1 MEGLMIKVG
10 EGEAGMTKSHR
21 NNNINDKEIN
31 QNNNR
36 IDLINEL
43 DYLFEHISQQ
53 LQEKQNLESLIH
65 KINQMKNK
73 IDPS

>member
-1 MEGLMIKVG
+1 LLEQEIIENKLISFLRMEGLMIKVG

-53 LQEKQNLESLIH
+53 LQEK
-65 KINQMKNK
+65 
-73 IDPS
+73 

>member
-1 MEGLMIKVG
+1 MINIGG
-10 EGEAGMTKSHR
+10 EWEEAEMTKNHR

-31 QNNNR
+31 QNNNK

-53 LQEKQNLESLIH
+53 LQEK
-65 KINQMKNK
+65 
-73 IDPS
+73 